1 MSKKKIFYLI
11 AMATLVAG
19 LSGLFLY
26 SCGGSGGGGGT
37 SSAPVGLYL
46 TDDMS
51 LFTQV
56 TATIDKVQVLNTGS
70 GASCDVLTTP
80 TAVDIAQLANVLH
93 LVGIAECPAVPYN
106 RIHIVFEKSVELT
119 SAPTGS
125 VPGTT
130 SLCSFVSYKDDSNRP
145 NVLNCSGSTCT
156 LDINGAV
163 NVLVNKPN
171 KLALDFNLKDFDVA
185 SFGTPSTCSV
195 TMKISP
201 LHAEEMEHLGHPETI
216 TGLISNLSTTDQTFT
231 LTRGHSTFT
240 VLYSGITTT
249 QQPGLNSLLQRAET
263 DGLRVKVMSSDIDLT
278 TKTITA
284 SAIFVKIE
292 GTVSD
297 LNTTSHTFTLT
308 YKGGKTIPVDY
319 STAVVDGAL
328 ANGASVEAKL
338 YGYDAVNVLYLASR
352 IDGEDGEMEIDN

>member
-1 MSKKKIFYLI
+1 MNRKKLLLPVI
-11 AMATLVAG
+11 AVTLVLGFSAF
-19 LSGLFLY
+19 LLY
-26 SCGGSGGGGGT
+26 SCGGGGGGGGNT
-37 SSAPVGLYL
+37 SSATVGLYL

-56 TATIDKVQVLNTGS
+56 TATINKVQVLNTGS

-80 TAVDIAQLANVLH
+80 TAVDIAQLANVMH
-93 LVGIAECPAVPYN
+93 LVSVAECPAVPYN
-106 RIHIVFEKSVELT
+106 RIHIEFEKSVELT

-130 SLCSFVSYKDDSNRP
+130 SLCSFVSYKNEGNQP
-145 NVLNCSGSTCT
+145 NKLVCSGTICA

-171 KLALDFNLKDFDVA
+171 KLALDFNLKEFDVD

-195 TMKISP
+195 TMKVSP
-201 LHAEEMEHLGHPETI
+201 IHAVEMEKLGHPEGI

-231 LTRGHSTFT
+231 LTRGKSTFS

-249 QQPGLNSLLQRAET
+249 QQPGLGDLLQRAET
-263 DGLRVKVMSSDIDLT
+263 DGLRVMVMSSSIDCL

-284 SAIFVKIE
+284 SAIVVKIE
-292 GTVSD
+292 GPGSD
-297 LNTTSHTFTLT
+297 LNTTTHTFTLT

-319 STAVVDGAL
+319 STAVVDGTL
-328 ANGASVEAKL
+328 ADGAWAEVKL
-338 YGYDAVNVLYLASR
+338 FGFDTLNYLASR
-352 IDGEDGEMEIDN
+352 VDVGDGEMCIDN

>member
-1 MSKKKIFYLI
+1 MNRKRVLLPVIVV
-11 AMATLVAG
+11 TLVLGFSAF
-19 LSGLFLY
+19 LLY
-26 SCGGSGGGGGT
+26 SCGGGGGGGNT
-37 SSAPVGLYL
+37 SSAAVGLYL

-56 TATIDKVQVLNTGS
+56 TATINKVQVLNTGS

-80 TAVDIAQLANVLH
+80 TAVDIAQLANVMQ
-93 LVGIAECPAVPYN
+93 LVSVATCTAVPYN
-106 RIHIVFEKSVELT
+106 RIHIEFEKSVELT

-130 SLCSFVSYKDDSNRP
+130 SVCSFVSYKNEGNQP
-145 NVLNCSGSTCT
+145 NKLVCNGTICT

-171 KLALDFNLKDFDVA
+171 KLALDFNLKEFDVA
-185 SFGTPSTCSV
+185 SFGTSSCSV
-195 TMKISP
+195 TMKVSP
-201 LHAEEMEHLGHPETI
+201 IHAVEMEALGHPEGI

-231 LTRGHSTFT
+231 LTRGNTTFS

-249 QQPGLNSLLQRAET
+249 QQPGLGNLLQRAEA
-263 DGLRVKVMSSDIDLT
+263 DGLRVKVMSSNIDFM

-284 SAIFVKIE
+284 SAIVVKIE
-292 GTVSD
+292 GTVSG
-297 LNTTSHTFTLT
+297 LNTTAHTFTLT

-319 STAVVDGAL
+319 SNAVVDGVL
-328 ANGASVEAKL
+328 TDGVNVEAKL
-338 YGYDAVNVLYLASR
+338 YGFDTVNYLASR
-352 IDGEDGEMEIDN
+352 VDVGDGEMSIDN

>member
-1 MSKKKIFYLI
+1 MKKILYLLAVI
-11 AMATLVAG
+11 TLVTGFAG
-19 LSGLFLY
+19 LLLY
-26 SCGGSGGGGGT
+26 SCGGGGGGGT
-37 SSAPVGLYL
+37 TSAPVGLYL

-56 TATIDKVQVLNTGS
+56 TATIDKVQILNIGS

-80 TAVDIAQLANVLH
+80 TAVDITQLANVMQ
-93 LVGIAECPAVPYN
+93 LVNVAACPAVPYN
-106 RIHIVFEKSVELT
+106 RIHIEFEKSVELT

-130 SLCSFVSYKDDSNRP
+130 SLCSFVSYKDEGNRP
-145 NVLNCSGSTCT
+145 NVLSCSGTTCS

-163 NVLVNKPN
+163 NVLVNQPN
-171 KLALDFNLKDFDVA
+171 KLALDFHLKDFDVD

-195 TMKISP
+195 TMKVSP
-201 LHAEEMEHLGHPETI
+201 LHAGEMENLGYPEGI

-231 LTRGHSTFT
+231 LTRGHTTFS

-249 QQPGLNSLLQRAET
+249 QQPGLDSLLQRAAT
-263 DGLRVKVMSSDIDLT
+263 DGLRVKVMSSNIDCR

-284 SAIFVKIE
+284 SAIYMKIE
-292 GTVSD
+292 GTVSS
-297 LNTTSHTFTLT
+297 LNTTDHTFTLT

-319 STAVVDGAL
+319 SNAVVDGTL
-328 ANGASVEAKL
+328 ADGASVAIKL
-338 YGYDAVNVLYLASR
+338 YGFDSVNYLASR
-352 IDGEDGEMEIDN
+352 VDVGDEISIDN